1 MPSCATV
8 AQLGEGQWTRN
19 RTGAAWQ
26 PENCEAHIGDPCS
39 ALSAPAG
46 SSKFV
51 VMLGDVD
58 RDDVAFLDIWP
69 LTKQVA
75 HAWSLDGTHFADEV
89 KHEENKLVLAA
100 LKLMSAK
107 RVSE

>member
-1 MPSCATV
+1 MRAV
-8 AQLGEGQWTRN
+8 G
-19 RTGAAWQ
+19 
-26 PENCEAHIGDPCS
+26 
-39 ALSAPAG
+39 
-46 SSKFV
+46 
-51 VMLGDVD
+51 

-89 KHEENKLVLAA
+89 KHEENRLVLAA

-107 RVSE
+107 RRVSRTFTLPGRRALSSGSPAAMCSGSALSG